1 MLSTESVATCPLC
14 KRPNL
19 RPSDHHLIPRSRGGK
34 ETANVCEDCHEAI
47 HETFSNKELER
58 DYNTVEALLAHPT
71 LAKTIAFIAK
81 QDPSRR
87 THTARAKHQRRRGRN
102 G

>member
-1 MLSTESVATCPLC
+1 VISTESIDLCPLC

-19 RPSDHHLIPRSRGGK
+19 RPSDHHLIPRSRGGREK
-34 ETANVCEDCHEAI
+34 TNVCQDCHDAI

-58 DYNTVEALLAHPT
+58 DFSTVEALLGHPT
-71 LAKTIAFIAK
+71 FSKTIAFIAR

-87 THTARAKHQRRRGRN
+87 TRTARVKHQRRRGRN